1 MAGKYYYMITTE
13 GLLDVLGTV
22 ADESRDAVLEELEQL
37 TNDFYGSMS
46 AQPISIAAVDD
57 KTLSGLTPEA
67 IAGFG
72 RFFQRNGIKRGFM
85 VEWIED
91 NQPEHHLLRDG
102 RMVFFEDALG
112 LIPRECVDEVRDD
125 LSRICAGEDANTGT
139 GRILYVNTMTVSTME
154 GQATATKD
162 ALTTVMADKGH
173 QMMGV
178 IEWTGEPLSS
188 WLTTD

>member
-1 MAGKYYYMITTE
+1 MAGKYYYLITTE
-13 GLLDVLGTV
+13 GLLDVLGRV
-22 ADESRDAVLEELEQL
+22 ADESRDAVLEALEQL

-72 RFFQRNGIKRGFM
+72 RFFKRNGIKRGFM

-91 NQPEHHLLRDG
+91 NAPDHHLLRDG
-102 RMVFFEDALG
+102 RLVFFEDALG

-125 LSRICAGEDANTGT
+125 LSRICASEDANTGT
-139 GRILYVNTMTVSTME
+139 GRILYVTTRMV
-154 GQATATKD
+154 ATRDDLAAATRD
-162 ALTTVMADKGH
+162 AFTTVMADKGY
-173 QMMGV
+173 QVMGV
-178 IEWTGEPLSS
+178 IEWTGKPLSS

>member
-1 MAGKYYYMITTE
+1 M
-13 GLLDVLGTV
+13 
-22 ADESRDAVLEELEQL
+22 
-37 TNDFYGSMS
+37 
-46 AQPISIAAVDD
+46 
-57 KTLSGLTPEA
+57 
-67 IAGFG
+67 
-72 RFFQRNGIKRGFM
+72 
-85 VEWIED
+85 EWIED

-112 LIPRECVDEVRDD
+112 LIPRECVDEVRDY

-162 ALTTVMADKGH
+162 ALTTVMADKGY